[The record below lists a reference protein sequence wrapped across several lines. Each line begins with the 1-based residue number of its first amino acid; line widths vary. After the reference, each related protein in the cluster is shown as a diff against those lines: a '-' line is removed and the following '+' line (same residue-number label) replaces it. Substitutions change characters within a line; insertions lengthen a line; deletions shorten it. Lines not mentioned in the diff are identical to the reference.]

1 MIEIKSTLEDKKVN
15 AKSILIE
22 ISIRDYLG
30 LARQI
35 VKSNEFQRRRI
46 RGSKSIYSMLKAD
59 ILDECVIPPI
69 VLAYTK
75 ADQSLE
81 ENIEAAI
88 EKEASHFVILDGL
101 QRSYTLLDIESEIQ
115 SDIVRH
121 EKFLKQLI
129 RCEIYHGINRL
140 GILYRMLTLNT
151 GQTAM
156 SLRHQIEIMYLDL
169 IDENISGVKLLREAA
184 NARVRQVSD
193 YSFKDMVEGFNS
205 YIERSESPLDRGDVL
220 ENIASLENLAKEN
233 SNNDLFKEFV
243 ASWNR
248 FIVKI
253 NSFSLTYPEDEFE
266 LSSESDDDAD
276 KDSVRRFAMT
286 GLQAYKRPAAVTG
299 FGAAIGLLK
308 DEGENISF
316 AMLDCNNI
324 VVGINEED
332 YLFELDEA
340 MRIFTDKARKIGSA
354 QRLYFRQF
362 FKMLFWRESG
372 SFQNLYKSHQE
383 ALKSTL
389 RMGI

>member
-1 MIEIKSTLEDKKVN
+1 MKIRSTLEDKKVN
-15 AKSILIE
+15 AKSLLIE
-22 ISIRDYLG
+22 ISIGDYLG

-35 VKSNEFQRRRI
+35 LKSNEFQRKRI

-75 ADQSLE
+75 TD
-81 ENIEAAI
+81 ENIEEDLKATI
-88 EKEASHFVILDGL
+88 ENEASHFVILDGL

-115 SDIVRH
+115 SDGFRH
-121 EKFLKQLI
+121 QKFLNQLI

-169 IDENISGVKLLREAA
+169 IDENISGVKLVREAA

-205 YIERSESPLDRGDVL
+205 YLERSESPLDRGDVL

-243 ASWNR
+243 AAWNR
-248 FIVKI
+248 IIVKI
-253 NSFSLTYPEDEFE
+253 HSFGLVYPEDEFE
-266 LSSESDDDAD
+266 LSSDQEEAD
-276 KDSVRRFAMT
+276 RDGVRRFAMT

-299 FGAAIGLLK
+299 FGAAIGLLR
-308 DEGENISF
+308 DEGESISF
-316 AMLDCNNI
+316 ATLDCSNI
-324 VVGINEED
+324 IVGISEED

-372 SFQNLYKSHQE
+372 CYQNLYKSHQE